1 MPKQVN
7 GELAAGLTE
16 QNVPTAKTDQVPP
29 VQKQQQLENVSLE
42 SDLNEKSSS
51 LLESVVKLQENI
63 VEADL
68 SAYLSLDETRDELDT
83 LNSTTSSVADSEQA
97 WNDLESIGEL
107 FDVDLTK
114 KPRVIQNPILTKYE
128 QMFGGEEIGLVPVSV
143 PEILESFKKIL
154 ETEQKKWN
162 EECLSEIEE
171 FNNAL
176 NRSIDLCRSL
186 TITGTYLDRFN
197 TLIIEMLESKPDS
210 KDIETSNEF
219 IYQVRRLKLAL
230 KMANLIL
237 AKLDTVA
244 AENLISKGQ
253 YYFYFMKPD
262 FSNIIKKI

>member
-162 EECLSEIEE
+162 D
-171 FNNAL
+171 A
-176 NRSIDLCRSL
+176 
-186 TITGTYLDRFN
+186 
-197 TLIIEMLESKPDS
+197 
-210 KDIETSNEF
+210 KD
-219 IYQVRRLKLAL
+219 
-230 KMANLIL
+230 
-237 AKLDTVA
+237 
-244 AENLISKGQ
+244 GQ
-253 YYFYFMKPD
+253 SYIGKAGHGRG
-262 FSNIIKKI
+262 